1 MTPLEI
7 FEYKLN
13 WRKSTAFYAS
23 LDINFEYSAKRW
35 CRDNLEQH
43 QWDFSKYTDFYE
55 DTFYFETEEFLKR
68 FETEF
73 INECTKTS

>member
-1 MTPLEI
+1 MTPIEI
-7 FEYKLN
+7 FNYKLK
-13 WRKSTAFYAS
+13 WRNNTAFYAT
-23 LDINFEYSAKRW
+23 LDIDLEYSAKRW

-55 DTFYFETEEFLKR
+55 DMFYFETEHFLKR

-73 INECTKTS
+73 INEME